1 MQTAKHN
8 DGYTPD
14 NYIEGPDI
22 YAVMLYDGSYITED
36 NNLSLSMVDA
46 RQFLNRREA
55 IDMLPYWQGQ
65 GYEGFVI
72 DISEKLRRKQ
82 QEKNRNSRQSTM

>member
-1 MQTAKHN
+1 MQNAKH
-8 DGYTPD
+8 DDSYTLD
-14 NYIEGPDI
+14 NYIEGPDV
-22 YAVMLYDGSYITED
+22 YAVMLYEGSYVTND
-36 NNLSLSMVDA
+36 NNLSLSMMDA

-65 GYEGFVI
+65 GYEGYVI

-82 QEKNRNSRQSTM
+82 QEKNRKSRQSTM